1 MESFL
6 LDKWNILCYIKMVRE
21 KEIEM
26 KKLLKPLGVLVLLA
40 FYTALV
46 AVLFLGLVHV
56 KYYLLSVCFF
66 LLLRSTFPY
75 FTEYDTYDG
84 IEFAIG
90 MVLGL
95 IVGICTHSFTLG
107 LNVLCGACMAG
118 LLIHAVG
125 ILFIMAV
132 CLIMKKDMLA
142 FAKTGSQKV
151 IDKDKDDL
159 LIELIAHHLPY
170 SVVSLA
176 MKIMK
181 ED

>member
-1 MESFL
+1 
-6 LDKWNILCYIKMVRE
+6 MVRE

-159 LIELIAHHLPY
+159 LIELITHHLPY
-170 SVVSLA
+170 SVISLA
-176 MKIMK
+176 VKIMK

>member
-1 MESFL
+1 
-6 LDKWNILCYIKMVRE
+6 
-21 KEIEM
+21 M

-159 LIELIAHHLPY
+159 LIELITHHLPY
-170 SVVSLA
+170 SVISLA
-176 MKIMK
+176 VKIMK